1 MADNG
6 VNNTI
11 KLEAQGNQPQHE
23 DSISDICSEGNEA
36 TSVHGRRYPRHVRE
50 ATPDDAERNTLL
62 KRETLTKENLTRCS
76 LLPEHFIDSFEML
89 VDSFIK
95 AHVGDRKVQ
104 AWKPDIFRIA
114 QGESELLQEFVTR
127 FQKERMLLPAIPDE
141 WAAETFTKGLNP
153 RSSDASQKLKESLLE
168 FQATTWED
176 IHNRYESKI
185 RIEDDQL
192 GFPMSVKGREKNKEK
207 SKDDFDTDRR
217 SSRSRF
223 LPYEWAEDCSR
234 GFRSE
239 LRFVTDRRIDRG
251 WNNSSLQEKEMSC
264 SRDPSYPR
272 LSEYNF
278 NDSVVEL
285 LSAMRNIKEARFSK
299 PMRSDPSQRDPN
311 LYCEYH
317 GTNGHRTGVC
327 WHLSEEV
334 ATLLKNGHLKEFISD
349 RSKNN

>member
-114 QGESELLQEFVTR
+114 QGESELLQEF
-127 FQKERMLLPAIPDE
+127 
-141 WAAETFTKGLNP
+141 
-153 RSSDASQKLKESLLE
+153 KLKESLLE

-207 SKDDFDTDRR
+207 LKDDFDTDRR